1 MVTVAA
7 ACVPPGNST
16 PTDSGPSATATPANV
31 VRPSGNVLTA
41 PFEDNFDRPG
51 SGPVLL
57 DASPLAVTRDAAV
70 FLDAGRGGPLV
81 TGGDAARADAGEVVR
96 IDLPLLSKPASD
108 LGPNW
113 NQVNTSLWHIENGKM
128 CVAGAKNHGVWLNK
142 VLPVNARIEFDA
154 MTDSADGDFK
164 AEVWGDGQ
172 SAATSASYTNATSYL
187 AIVGGWKNTFHVL
200 ARINEHGA
208 DRQEIKIDKTSDD
221 MKEKPVASGQTYPI
235 KVERSDGKTVRMY
248 VDGVEYLAY
257 ADPAPLVGAGHDH
270 FGFNAYWDHKVC
282 YDNVRVTPISPM

>member
-1 MVTVAA
+1 MRPIVFLGVVTVAA

-16 PTDSGPSATATPANV
+16 PSDSGPSVTATPAPV
-31 VRPSGNVLTA
+31 VRPSGNVMTA

-51 SGPVLL
+51 TMPALL
-57 DASPLAVTRDAAV
+57 DASPALAMIKDAAI
-70 FLDAGRGGPLV
+70 LKTSGEAGK
-81 TGGDAARADAGEVVR
+81 ADGAEVVKT
-96 IDLPLLSKPASD
+96 DLPLVSKPASD

-113 NQVNTSLWHIENGKM
+113 NQVNTTLWHIENGKM

-154 MTDSADGDFK
+154 STDSADGDFK

-172 SAATSASYTNATSYL
+172 SAATSVSYTNATSYL

-221 MKEKPVASGQTYPI
+221 MKEKPVASGQTYHI
-235 KVERSDGKTVRMY
+235 KVERADGKTVRMY

-257 ADPAPLVGAGHDH
+257 TDPTPLVGAGHDH